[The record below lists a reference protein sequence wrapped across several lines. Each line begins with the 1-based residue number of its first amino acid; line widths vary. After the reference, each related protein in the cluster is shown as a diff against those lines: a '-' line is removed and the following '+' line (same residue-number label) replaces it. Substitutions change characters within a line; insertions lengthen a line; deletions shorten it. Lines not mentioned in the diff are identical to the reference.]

1 MSQLTRGAGQFI
13 NGGHVLVKSLQKVL
27 GHVENDQS
35 CGTTES
41 HATLSFFPRRIPD
54 FISSIPGTQNPYDRA
69 GFRTCQE
76 FLQSALR
83 PSQGASNIRRIPILL
98 HSLLSDSISRHESG
112 YIYMRVQTICRPPSS
127 LCQHPLVFF
136 VDIYRKTVS
145 QSHLEIREDKRIVR
159 RCIRIFK

>member
-1 MSQLTRGAGQFI
+1 MSQLTRAGQFI
-13 NGGHVLVKSLQKVL
+13 NGGHVLVQSLQKVL

-112 YIYMRVQTICRPPSS
+112 YIYVCVCR
-127 LCQHPLVFF
+127 LLVDLHQACVNTLWFFF

-145 QSHLEIREDKRIVR
+145 QSH
-159 RCIRIFK
+159 